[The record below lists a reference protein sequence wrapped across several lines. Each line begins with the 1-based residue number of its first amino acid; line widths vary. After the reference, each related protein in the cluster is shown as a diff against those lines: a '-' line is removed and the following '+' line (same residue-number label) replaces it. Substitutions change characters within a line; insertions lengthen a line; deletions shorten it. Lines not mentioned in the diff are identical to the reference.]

1 MQATNFSSAK
11 LPLGAVWSSSSSPPG
26 SSRRSKAVNGGGP
39 RLVIIAS
46 GGGRHQHGRRD
57 YGGRIVDENMILL
70 RMRIRELKMLE
81 TSQQEPPASWMQWEK
96 KYYTHYDEDV
106 CEAVGL
112 LQSYLMNVRP
122 SLALAMA
129 ALFMLS
135 VPFSAGVLFFHAF
148 EMAKA
153 IL

>member
-1 MQATNFSSAK
+1 MINASTA
-11 LPLGAVWSSSSSPPG
+11 
-26 SSRRSKAVNGGGP
+26 GGK
-39 RLVIIAS
+39 
-46 GGGRHQHGRRD
+46 HQHGRRD

-81 TSQQEPPASWMQWEK
+81 TSQEPPASWMGWEK

-106 CEAVGL
+106 YEAVGL
-112 LQSYLMNVRP
+112 LQSYLMSVRP
-122 SLALAMA
+122 SLALGMA

-135 VPFSAGVLFFHAF
+135 VPFSAGLLFFHALDQ
-148 EMAKA
+148 MAKA